1 VAERE
6 DEKFTLVD
14 TILGFLNR
22 RRWWILAP
30 SCGVALIAMIVVL
43 QLPNRYTSE
52 ATLVATQPQISQRYV
67 ESGAQQPV
75 VDTVNAMTYEVLS
88 RTRLITIINELN
100 LYPTAPGEQAPPPEV
115 LVAKMLKEV
124 HIEPLDTGPTGNFST
139 FKISFRATNPDVAQ
153 RVTSMLTLFFAEE
166 SRQRQGNQ
174 AKNTTEFLTDQVER
188 AKRRLDEQ
196 EARLQ
201 AFKRRNLGE
210 LPEQQGV
217 NIAALTELRIQLQT
231 TTGTLRQAEQ
241 QKAALEAELRGSL
254 TRLNDERSALLD
266 KFTTKHSSV
275 IKKDADIARTRS
287 LLSWLLGET
296 RRQAPPQGVNPSD
309 PSFAQLEHRVETN
322 ANDLANLTKEET
334 RLRSEIDRIQ
344 ARLSRTPVRDTE
356 LAEIQRDYES
366 YKRNYTEL
374 LNKQNE
380 SQMTVSVEQRQE
392 GRQFRIVDPPSL
404 PMVPSSPKRLLLSA
418 AGIGTGLLFGFALAF
433 VREMRDRTFHTVADL
448 SKQITVPLILGMP
461 LLPTARESRNRKWKI
476 AVQWLAASS
485 LMLAVVAVEFYIYR
499 HD

>member
-1 VAERE
+1 MAERE
-6 DEKFTLVD
+6 DERFTLLD

-22 RRWWILAP
+22 RRWWILLP
-30 SCGVALIAMIVVL
+30 SCAVALLAMAVVL
-43 QLPNRYTSE
+43 KLPNRYTSE
-52 ATLVATQPQISQRYV
+52 ATLVATQPQVSSRYV
-67 ESGAQQPV
+67 ESGASQPV
-75 VDTVNAMTYEVLS
+75 VDAVNAMTYEVLS

-100 LYPTAPGEQAPPPEV
+100 LYPTEPGEQPPPPEV

-124 HIEPLDTGPTGNFST
+124 HIEPLDTGPAGNFST
-139 FKISFRATNPDVAQ
+139 FRISFRAANPEVAQ

-188 AKRRLDEQ
+188 AKRRLEDQ
-196 EARLQ
+196 DARLQ

-210 LPEQQGV
+210 LPEQQNV
-217 NIAALTELRIQLQT
+217 NMAALTELRIQLQNNT
-231 TTGTLRQAEQ
+231 TTIRQAEQ
-241 QKAALEAELRGSL
+241 QKAALEAELRTSL

-266 KFTTKHSSV
+266 KFTNKHASV
-275 IKKDADIARTRS
+275 IKKDADIARTRA

-296 RRQAPPQGVNPSD
+296 RRQAPQGVNPGD
-309 PSFAQLEHRVETN
+309 PAFAALEHRVETN
-322 ANDLANLTKEET
+322 ASDLANLSKEET

-344 ARLSRTPVRDTE
+344 SRLNLTPVREQE
-356 LAEIQRDYES
+356 LAEIQRDYDS

-374 LNKQNE
+374 LNKQIE
-380 SQMTVSVEQRQE
+380 SRMTTNMEERQE

-418 AGIGTGLLFGFALAF
+418 AGIGAGLLFGFALAF
-433 VREMRDRTFHTVADL
+433 LRELRDRTFHNIAEL
-448 SKQITVPLILGMP
+448 SRQITVPLVLGMP
-461 LLPTARESRNRKWKI
+461 LLPTTRESKNRKWKI
-476 AVQWLAASS
+476 ALEWLAASS

-499 HD
+499 QD